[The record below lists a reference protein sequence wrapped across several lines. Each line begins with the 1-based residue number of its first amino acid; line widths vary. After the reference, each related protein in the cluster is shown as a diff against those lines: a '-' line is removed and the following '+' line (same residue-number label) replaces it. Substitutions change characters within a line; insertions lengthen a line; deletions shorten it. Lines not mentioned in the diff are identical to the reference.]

1 MATSFWLGHQ
11 MCTAPEITAHYLHT
25 STQNIKPWCALTCC
39 AVLWRAE
46 SSITFD
52 DVTVVI
58 NSCRVNVASF
68 DPVNNM
74 PQLGPQVTLAL

>member
-1 MATSFWLGHQ
+1 MPRMLVSHDIRCYHAASVATHGCLWLISATLDGR
-11 MCTAPEITAHYLHT
+11 A
-25 STQNIKPWCALTCC
+25 
-39 AVLWRAE
+39 AE

-74 PQLGPQVTLAL
+74 PQLGPQVGSTALAQIQR

>member
-1 MATSFWLGHQ
+1 MLPLMGKRVMLSVAMSVTFL
-11 MCTAPEITAHYLHT
+11 P
-25 STQNIKPWCALTCC
+25 
-39 AVLWRAE
+39 AE

-74 PQLGPQVTLAL
+74 PQLGPQVGGVLH